1 MSQIMLVKFWFK
13 GEGVDC
19 VIEYFAGLKEGDL
32 RSYCQNGVLGE
43 VWNLN
48 KCVHLKVL
56 FNIILPKSIL

>member
-1 MSQIMLVKFWFK
+1 MYKKIILNMSQIMLVKFWFK

-43 VWNLN
+43 V
-48 KCVHLKVL
+48 
-56 FNIILPKSIL
+56 